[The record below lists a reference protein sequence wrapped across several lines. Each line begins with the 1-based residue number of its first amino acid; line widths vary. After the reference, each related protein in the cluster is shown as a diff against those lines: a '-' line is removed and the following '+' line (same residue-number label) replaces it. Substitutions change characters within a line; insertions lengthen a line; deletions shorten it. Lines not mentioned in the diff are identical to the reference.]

1 MKKSCVAIIALAII
15 ALAAACVSSPSPAA
29 SAGKPVAAAPSAAA
43 APAVGTRPDKT
54 DAEID
59 ELVAKARA
67 SIDANHLAEGIK
79 FYISALGRATKADKK
94 SRVDELTGALNTIG
108 TRLTV
113 EPHESWLLPD
123 GSQRTGDSRNAA
135 HGTGLMPAV
144 YLYESYG
151 YAKSPVPDAFI
162 RFEFVKNDGGLT
174 ASVTTDAKGLA
185 NTSVT
190 SLAAPGKDAVVR
202 AYPIFTSEGYSFAF
216 KNVFRDFGYA
226 APPNI
231 ALVAALEKTPAGDS
245 ANPRVLDAVATA
257 LKPLG
262 VDVVPFNGI
271 LAASRF
277 RAAFDGDSTALAA
290 LSGTVKAG
298 YFALVYVEVGTP
310 SRMEYQ
316 GKVYNIFTATA
327 KATIRVVRADGTVVF
342 AESKDGIKGQGGSDQ
357 ASIDDCLVKARDELS
372 AIVSSRA
379 SDIRKAFAE

>member
-1 MKKSCVAIIALAII
+1 MKKLLCVVMCLAIV
-15 ALAAACVSSPSPAA
+15 AAFGACVSSPAPASPAA
-29 SAGKPVAAAPSAAA
+29 KGQTGSVGT
-43 APAVGTRPDKT
+43 AVGTAPDQV
-54 DAEID
+54 DADID
-59 ELVAKARA
+59 ALVAKASA
-67 SIDANHLAEGIK
+67 SIDANHLSEGIK
-79 FYISALGRATKADKK
+79 FYISALGKATKANKK
-94 SRVDELTGALNTIG
+94 AKADEITGTLTAIG

-123 GSQRTGDSRNAA
+123 GSQRLGDSRNAA
-135 HGTGLMPAV
+135 HGAGLMPAV

-151 YAKSPVPDAFI
+151 YAKSAVPDAFI
-162 RFEFVKNDGGLT
+162 RFEFVENGGNLT

-185 NTSVT
+185 NTSIT
-190 SLAAPGKDAVVR
+190 SLTSPGKDAVIR

-245 ANPRVLDAVATA
+245 PNPRVLDAVATS

-262 VDVVPFNGI
+262 VDVVPFNGV
-271 LAASRF
+271 LAAARF
-277 RAAFDGDSTALAA
+277 RAAFDGDSAALAA

-310 SRMEYQ
+310 ARMEYQ
-316 GKVYNIFTATA
+316 GKVYNIFTANA
-327 KATIRVVRADGTVVF
+327 KATIRIVRMDGTVVF
-342 AESKDGIKGQGGSDQ
+342 AESRDGIRGQGGSDQ

-372 AIVSSRA
+372 TIISGRSA
-379 SDIRKAFAE
+379 DIRKAFAE

>member
-29 SAGKPVAAAPSAAA
+29 SAGKPVAAAPSATA

-372 AIVSSRA
+372 AIVSGRA